1 VKFIHGR
8 GGQNYTIRVKK
19 NAHDH
24 MNSRSCDIRLEA
36 QESGR
41 LQRRRPKLIT
51 IRNATGMID
60 EVRGVLRDTLQL
72 GSRADQL
79 TADSALLGSLPEL
92 DSMAVVSLLT
102 ALEERFGISVDD
114 DEISAENFETLGSLT
129 EFVKRKTGA

>member
-1 VKFIHGR
+1 
-8 GGQNYTIRVKK
+8 
-19 NAHDH
+19 
-24 MNSRSCDIRLEA
+24 
-36 QESGR
+36 
-41 LQRRRPKLIT
+41 
-51 IRNATGMID
+51 MID

-114 DEISAENFETLGSLT
+114 DEISADNFATLGSLT